1 MPAMA
6 FLLVDNKPR
15 VPNRDVAF
23 LGIEQGAMII
33 PTAQRGWNLESN
45 PGLGGPYPVPDL
57 R

>member
-1 MPAMA
+1 MA